1 MKRILFFGAAVL
13 LCFAL
18 LACTATPAP
27 SDDRPDKGSLL
38 SSVGPSETPEETST
52 PAEKDVIQEI
62 QGYSLEDAGLTIA
75 ADQTFSDPNT
85 DQKRIIWDAWHM
97 EDATQEWFSV
107 KRADYGGN
115 LTFVTVETTESGI
128 DYTSH
133 VMFLLQCYRREDLTA
148 GSAIK
153 IQGKQVPMEE
163 LREKEVCEI
172 EEWVV
177 CDLTSY
183 VLPEGFPASMEK
195 WGQEN
200 PGDYDYQWTFEV
212 YDAFEQYLPNWIQVG
227 TASEPAM
234 T

>member
-1 MKRILFFGAAVL
+1 MKWTFFFGAVVF

-18 LACTATPAP
+18 LACTTAPGP
-27 SDDRPDKGSLL
+27 SDDRFDKGVPFLLLGRRKSLWNINAGRAGRHSGNPRIL
-38 SSVGPSETPEETST
+38 PERCRIDDHS
-52 PAEKDVIQEI
+52 
-62 QGYSLEDAGLTIA
+62 GSG
-75 ADQTFSDPNT
+75 FSDPNT
-85 DQKRIIWDAWHM
+85 DQKRIIWDTWHM

-133 VMFLLQCYRREDLTA
+133 VMFLLQCYRGEDLADGNT
-148 GSAIK
+148 IQ
-153 IQGKQVPMEE
+153 IQGEQVPVEE
-163 LREKEVCEI
+163 LREKEVCEVDG
-172 EEWVV
+172 WMV

-183 VLPEGFPASMEK
+183 VLPEGFPATMEK
-195 WGQEN
+195 WEQEN

-212 YDAFEQYLPNWIQVG
+212 YDAFKQNLSNWIQVG